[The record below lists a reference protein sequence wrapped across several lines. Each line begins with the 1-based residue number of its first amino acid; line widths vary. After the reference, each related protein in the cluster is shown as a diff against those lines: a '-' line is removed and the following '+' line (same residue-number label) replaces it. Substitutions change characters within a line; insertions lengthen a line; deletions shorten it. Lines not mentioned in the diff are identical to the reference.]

1 MENSLTY
8 QLNPL
13 IEAQK
18 DFDVMETRLF
28 YLGLQDINPHIT
40 EKDKYF
46 DENFPDT
53 IITPSELKNIFGHG
67 QYIRELD
74 KATDRLIGRYI
85 SIKYE
90 DGFDKFTIFQH
101 VRYKEGKGLFI
112 KFNEDMRP
120 FILDIYKGYKKYGF
134 TKIEM
139 QQIFFL
145 GSAYAMR
152 ILELLLQYKSTAK
165 KGIIEREIAIDDL
178 RKKLNVPNEA
188 YKNNMSNFRQ
198 FVLDKPI
205 KDINKNTQYNVSYE
219 TIKTGRK
226 VAGFKFFCNCNKAI
240 KDNEYTTTVEAL
252 PVEER
257 LEQEGQGRLM
267 EYPTPAPATQEL
279 PQKPKSKYRRGLTD
293 EQQEAFDSLV
303 NRGVGGKT
311 AEKLAKNYD
320 FARIKRNLKKA
331 VEQKDNAKNLAGL
344 IISFIEQDA
353 AGLEELEKKEARA
366 RIEERQKDRRQ
377 AYDDFHGTKLSEIGK
392 SGKAGAEEKTEV
404 KELTE
409 LTQIEAELIKL
420 RGDKI
425 GKKMLERMKR
435 LGLTIEDVM
444 AGKRKKEL

>member
-1 MENSLTY
+1 MEGILMKNKETY

-18 DFDVMETRLF
+18 GFDVMETRLF
-28 YLGLQDINPHIT
+28 YLGLQNINPHVSDN
-40 EKDKYF
+40 DKFY
-46 DENFPDT
+46 DKEFPDT
-53 IITPSELKNIFGHG
+53 IITPAELTKIFGHT
-67 QYIRELD
+67 QYITEV
-74 KATDRLIGRYI
+74 DRAAKNLISRYLA
-85 SIKYE
+85 IKFE
-90 DGFDKFTIFQH
+90 DGFDYYAVFQH
-101 VRYKEGKGLFI
+101 VKYRKGKGLYI

-139 QQIFFL
+139 QQIFVL

-152 ILELLLQYKSTAK
+152 ILELLLRYRRKAK
-165 KGIIEREIAIDDL
+165 NGIIEREISVDEL
-178 RKKLNVPNEA
+178 RYKLNVPDTA
-188 YKNNMSNFRQ
+188 YKGNMSNFRQ
-198 FVLDKPI
+198 RVLDSPI
-205 KDINKNTQYNVSYE
+205 NDINKNTKYNVSY
-219 TIKTGRK
+219 KTKKSGRC
-226 VAGFKFFCNCNKAI
+226 VVGFVFTCNCNNAI
-240 KDNEYTTTVEAL
+240 KDDEYTTTIEATMS
-252 PVEER
+252 EEEL
-257 LEQEGQGRLM
+257 LEQETGQVKLI
-267 EYPTPAPATQEL
+267 EPETAPA
-279 PQKPKSKYRRGLTD
+279 QKRRGLTD
-293 EQQEAFDSLV
+293 EQQEAFDRLV
-303 NRGVGGKT
+303 NRGISGNT

-409 LTQIEAELIKL
+409 LTQIEAELIKMN
-420 RGDKI
+420 KEKT
-425 GKKMLERMKR
+425 GKKTLERMKK
-435 LGLTIEDVM
+435 LGLTIDDVI